1 MPQQPAQ
8 LVLLDRTAECAKLD
22 GLLTS
27 ARAGKSEA
35 FVLRGEAGI
44 GKTALLDYVAGHAT
58 GCRIVR
64 ASGEESEMELPFA
77 GLHQLCATLMGDLGR
92 LPPPQHETLGTSFG
106 FSVGAPPDRFV
117 IGLSGLTP
125 LSDAAE
131 DQPLVCLVD
140 DTHWLDRSSAQV
152 LAFVAR
158 RLDAEAVV
166 LVLAQRET
174 AEPDEFA
181 RLPGLRLRGLSSA
194 YARELLATV
203 IRGPLDER
211 VRQRIVAEA
220 RGNPLDLVELPNG
233 FSPARLAGGFGLPHN
248 LPLQGRIEESFRRQ
262 VERLPTETRR
272 LLLVAAAQYRGEA

>member
-1 MPQQPAQ
+1 M
-8 LVLLDRTAECAKLD
+8 LLDRAAECAKFD

-44 GKTALLDYVAGHAT
+44 GKTALLDYVAGRST

-64 ASGEESEMELPFA
+64 ASGVEAEMELPFA
-77 GLHQLCATLMGDLGR
+77 GLHQLCATLIGDLAQ
-92 LPPPQHETLGTSFG
+92 LPPPQHEALGTAFG
-106 FSVGAPPDRFV
+106 FSLGAPPDRFL
-117 IGLSGLTP
+117 IGLAVLTL

-158 RLDAEAVV
+158 RLDAESVV

-181 RLPGLRLRGLSSA
+181 RLPGLRLRGLSRGSA
-194 YARELLATV
+194 
-203 IRGPLDER
+203 P
-211 VRQRIVAEA
+211 
-220 RGNPLDLVELPNG
+220 
-233 FSPARLAGGFGLPHN
+233 
-248 LPLQGRIEESFRRQ
+248 
-262 VERLPTETRR
+262 
-272 LLLVAAAQYRGEA
+272 